1 MGNLKFI
8 QINETLSANLLNLV
22 WLRFMQVLKICL
34 IKRIL
39 PE

>member
-22 WLRFMQVLKICL
+22 WVIIGL
-34 IKRIL
+34 IAIYA
-39 PE
+39 